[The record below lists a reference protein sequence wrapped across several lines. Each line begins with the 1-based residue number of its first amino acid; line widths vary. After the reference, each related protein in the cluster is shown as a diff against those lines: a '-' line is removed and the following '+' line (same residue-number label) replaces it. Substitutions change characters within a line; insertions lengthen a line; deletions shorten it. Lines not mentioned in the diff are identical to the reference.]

1 MKRTFLSCLLLLW
14 MVVTANAQ
22 IVKGDMNND
31 GVVDISDVVS
41 IVNTILGSQPVEE
54 ISISDLLKGQELTFT
69 TEDGETVVLTGEQ
82 LTALVPA
89 HAYVDL
95 GLTSRTKW
103 ATTNIGADSPEE
115 YGDYFSWGETQGY
128 DGGKTTFFWD
138 NYKHSEGSKETLTK
152 YCYNSDC
159 GYNGFT
165 DKLKELEPEDDAA
178 YVNWGSNWRMPTS
191 AQWEELH
198 DECTW
203 TWIEEGRKVGFE
215 VSSKKNGNSIFLPA
229 AGYRTESALYTDGTN
244 GCYWSCSL
252 YDNGVWPYYA
262 IGIGLKG
269 SLGVDFS
276 GFSRHY
282 GFSVRPVRPR

>member
-128 DGGKTTFFWD
+128 DGGKND
-138 NYKHSEGSKETLTK
+138 
-152 YCYNSDC
+152 
-159 GYNGFT
+159 
-165 DKLKELEPEDDAA
+165 
-178 YVNWGSNWRMPTS
+178 
-191 AQWEELH
+191 
-198 DECTW
+198 
-203 TWIEEGRKVGFE
+203 
-215 VSSKKNGNSIFLPA
+215 IFLGQLQA
-229 AGYRTESALYTDGTN
+229 QR
-244 GCYWSCSL
+244 
-252 YDNGVWPYYA
+252 
-262 IGIGLKG
+262 
-269 SLGVDFS
+269 
-276 GFSRHY
+276 GF
-282 GFSVRPVRPR
+282 

>member
-1 MKRTFLSCLLLLW
+1 
-14 MVVTANAQ
+14 
-22 IVKGDMNND
+22 MNND

-191 AQWEELH
+191 AQWEDVERA
-198 DECTW
+198 
-203 TWIEEGRKVGFE
+203 GA
-215 VSSKKNGNSIFLPA
+215 IFLPA
-229 AGYRTESALYTDGTN
+229 AGHKTQ
-244 GCYWSCSL
+244 
-252 YDNGVWPYYA
+252 DNWISVYSP
-262 IGIGLKG
+262 
-269 SLGVDFS
+269 FS
-276 GFSRHY
+276 FL
-282 GFSVRPVRPR
+282 